1 MFSDILQVTTHIYI
15 FNKLIL
21 SKQANLSNLTPYKD
35 ISDKDLTD
43 NLDDIITHFMN
54 LKKDHLVNPQ
64 FINFML
70 LNSSFIDNLG
80 LMHGKMGISIFFF
93 HLARQTK
100 NQIYED
106 YAGELIDEIY
116 EEISLNTPF
125 DFENGIAG
133 IGCGIEYLAQNG
145 FIEANTNEV
154 LADFD
159 NRIARAITHNDLK
172 EVGLSSGLIGLGI
185 YFLQRLKNQDSDDDN
200 LQALTNK
207 QNLILL
213 IERIESKLT
222 DTSKLLKEPD
232 TFDINWDY
240 TTLIWIFTEF
250 YKSKIFDYKVESIL
264 CSLLEPIYRKEFTPR
279 KDYNKLLLSIVIQEL
294 ILFINEKS
302 KQKIKE
308 PTQFSPKQISLLRM
322 KSLNF
327 LNEIKRENLKKEVDI
342 NAIGILWLY
351 KKIRQL
357 FIDKDY
363 ANEIKYWKEQSQKY
377 KIEISPEVKNVKQNT
392 GNYNGIARTLL
403 LEYI

>member
-1 MFSDILQVTTHIYI
+1 
-15 FNKLIL
+15 
-21 SKQANLSNLTPYKD
+21 
-35 ISDKDLTD
+35 
-43 NLDDIITHFMN
+43 MN
-54 LKKDHLVNPQ
+54 LKEGHLVNQQ

-116 EEISLNTPF
+116 EEINLNTPL
-125 DFENGIAG
+125 DFENGLAG

-154 LADFD
+154 LVDFD
-159 NRIARAITHNDLK
+159 DRITKAITHNELK
-172 EVGLSSGLIGLGI
+172 GVGLLNGLIGLGA

-200 LQALTNK
+200 LQALMNK
-207 QNLILL
+207 QNLIFL

-222 DTSKLLKEPD
+222 DTSKFLKEVD
-232 TFDINWDY
+232 TFDIDWNY

-250 YKSKIFDYKVESIL
+250 YKSKIFDFKVESIL

-279 KDYNKLLLSIVIQEL
+279 KDYNKLLLSIVIQKL

-322 KSLNF
+322 KALNF
-327 LNEIKRENLKKEVDI
+327 LNEVKRENLKKEVDI

-357 FIDKDY
+357 FIDKDNT
-363 ANEIKYWKEQSQKY
+363 NEIKYWKEQSQKY
-377 KIEISPEVKNVKQNT
+377 KIEISPEVKNVEQNT